1 MLLEVLR
8 ADIGVEIES
17 ELKCYGCKKLHST
30 VKEEKFML
38 EVHFEKEPQL
48 EWKE

>member
-38 EVHFEKEPQL
+38 EVHFEEGTPVGVKE
-48 EWKE
+48 